1 MPPRR
6 ASQSRE
12 ATPINPNPNLLN
24 RETSPMPLKQVKKLI
39 NGLNQGE
46 YARLGQLPNRPI
58 NNHRRLRN
66 ALILGGL
73 GALSGVGYRF
83 QQPLMKLGTQA
94 YNYAKDKFHNLF
106 QPANTTATNTH
117 PHIY

>member
-6 ASQSRE
+6 VSQSRE

-46 YARLGQLPNRPI
+46 YVKIANLPNRPI

-73 GALSGVGYRF
+73 GALSGVAYRF
-83 QQPLMKLGTQA
+83 QQPLMKLGAQA
-94 YNYAKDKFHNLF
+94 YNYTRDKFHNLF
-106 QPANTTATNTH
+106 QPADNTH